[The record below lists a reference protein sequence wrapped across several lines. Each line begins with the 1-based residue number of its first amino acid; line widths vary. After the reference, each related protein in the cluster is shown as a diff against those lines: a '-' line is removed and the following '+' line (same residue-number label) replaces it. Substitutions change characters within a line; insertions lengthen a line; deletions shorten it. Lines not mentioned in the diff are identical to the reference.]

1 MSSVDKIKWAMSLR
15 EPQYEALQ
23 YFDAISSKIEYRTST
38 KAEVER
44 IASENCQEPHTICVD
59 KEFDFPSFCF
69 DMTTGIGKSRLMGAC
84 IYYLYKTKDYKHFF
98 ILAPG
103 NTIYDKMRRESV
115 PGHPKYMFKGL
126 EAEMGRPKVY
136 DGENYLSYPVKY
148 VQQELVVEKTSEIQ
162 IFIFNISKIFTRGDL
177 EFKFHK
183 FNENL
188 GGSFAEVLRSF
199 DDLVICMDEAHRYYA
214 PASKLVIN
222 YLNPVLGLEFTA
234 TPKNTNK
241 NIIYHYGLEDGAG
254 KFLKIPVVMGRTNTA
269 GYSDD
274 DIEEMKLKDGIK
286 LHERRK
292 SIVYKYC
299 IENNLKQV
307 KPIVLVAC
315 KDTTHAKKIKEKIDS
330 DSFFG
335 GRYVGKVIEIDS
347 STSGTET
354 DENIQKLLTIE
365 KNTNPIEI
373 VLHVYKLK
381 EGWDVNNLFTIIP
394 LNAAKS
400 DILALQTIGRGLRLP
415 FGETTDI
422 EELDTLDIVAHDHYR
437 EIIDDIKNNPV
448 FKKRNLD
455 EEDIPETK
463 TVKVEPVVENQQIS
477 LFDEALRESNIKSYQ
492 DLNSENAVENLF
504 AEYRKAFV
512 KKNAPKKSEDNS
524 GQLSIFD
531 FFGNGDTGAETDGG
545 ATTQVNERSKV
556 ITISGETD
564 ASLTVQQ
571 GDVSLQIDWQK
582 SSGGKNVLPYA
593 KQEFIKKIEELKRI
607 AISVPKIGISYSSTL
622 TFKSFIVKRNITDF
636 DVAVS
641 KIERYDTIN
650 DKLLQVLDADA
661 LIVENP
667 ENMLA
672 VSLLESIP
680 EFSSDDAEF
689 ILDVVD
695 QYLALIDGSDD
706 EKKKIVRRYATVI
719 VEDLRKQIY
728 ASKEENTEFVF
739 SVQKDLIVFGTFVKN
754 MKENGR
760 LNYKKEV
767 PDKKNIKQYLFE
779 GFKKSYYT
787 ENAFDSDDERRLSV
801 ILEEDSDVI
810 RFIKPPLNQLGL
822 FYKAAK
828 QYNPDFLVETSDK
841 KYMIEVKA
849 ANQTDNEDVQEKA
862 KAALKWCECASQVDA
877 DRKTW
882 EYRLVPGDQIVVGN
896 TFKYVIGMAV
906 PIVIDEE

>member
-15 EPQYEALQ
+15 DPQYEALK
-23 YFDAISSKIEYRTST
+23 YFAAISSKIEYRTSS
-38 KAEVER
+38 KIDAEK
-44 IASENCQEPHTICVD
+44 IASENCQEPHTIAVD

-84 IYYLYKTKDYKHFF
+84 IYYLYKTKGYKHFF

-115 PGHPKYMFKGL
+115 LGHPKYMFKGL

-214 PASKLVIN
+214 PASKVAIN

-241 NIIYHYGLEDGAG
+241 NIIYHYGLEEGAG

-274 DIEEMKLKDGIK
+274 DLEEMKLKDGIK

-299 IENNLKQV
+299 IDNNLEQV

-347 STSGTET
+347 STSGAETE
-354 DENIQKLLTIE
+354 ENIQKLLTIE

-415 FGETTDI
+415 FGEITGI

-437 EIIDDIKNNPV
+437 EIIDDIRNNPV

-463 TVKVEPVVENQQIS
+463 MVKVEPVVENRQIS
-477 LFDEALRESNIKSYQ
+477 LFDEALRESNVKSYQ
-492 DLNSENAVENLF
+492 DLNNAQSVESVF
-504 AEYRKAFV
+504 AAYQKAFV
-512 KKNAPKKSEDNS
+512 KNNIIKNSEDNS
-524 GQLSIFD
+524 GQMSIFD
-531 FFGNGDTGAETDGG
+531 SLYNENKSVEMCDNISSKSETSQISNPSDSAEKSLILQWDDNIR
-545 ATTQVNERSKV
+545 QV
-556 ITISGETD
+556 D
-564 ASLTVQQ
+564 L
-571 GDVSLQIDWQK
+571 QK

-593 KQEFIKKIEELKRI
+593 KQEFIKKVEELKRV
-607 AISVPKIGISYSSTL
+607 AISVPKIGISYSSTI
-622 TFKSFIVKRNITDF
+622 TFKPFEVKRNIIDF

-641 KIERYDTIN
+641 RIERYDTIN
-650 DKLLQVLDADA
+650 GKLLQVLDADA
-661 LIVENP
+661 LIVDNP

-689 ILDVVD
+689 IIDVVKR
-695 QYLALIDGSDD
+695 YLALIGGTDE
-706 EKKKIVRRYATVI
+706 EKKKIVRRYATVMI
-719 VEDLRKQIY
+719 EDLKKQIY

-739 SVQKDLIVFGTFVKN
+739 NVQQALIVFGTFVKN

-760 LNYKKEV
+760 LNFKKEV

-779 GFKKSYYT
+779 GFKKSYYA

-801 ILEEDSDVI
+801 VLEEDSEVI
-810 RFIKPPLNQLGL
+810 RYIKPPLNQLGL

-828 QYNPDFLVETSDK
+828 QYNPDFLVETANK

-849 ANQTDNEDVQEKA
+849 VNQTDNEEVQEKA
-862 KAALKWCECASQVDA
+862 RAAIKWCECASQVDA
-877 DRKTW
+877 DGKTW
-882 EYRLVPGDQIVVGN
+882 EYRLVPGDKIAIGN

-906 PIVIDEE
+906 PVVKD

>member
-15 EPQYEALQ
+15 DPQYEALK
-23 YFDAISSKIEYRTST
+23 YFAAISSKIEYRTSS
-38 KAEVER
+38 KIDAEK
-44 IASENCQEPHTICVD
+44 IASENCQEPHTIAVD

-84 IYYLYKTKDYKHFF
+84 IYYLYKTKGYKHFF

-115 PGHPKYMFKGL
+115 LGHPKYMFKGL

-214 PASKLVIN
+214 PASKVAIN

-241 NIIYHYGLEDGAG
+241 NIIYHYGLEEGAG

-299 IENNLKQV
+299 IENNLEQV

-347 STSGTET
+347 STSGAETE
-354 DENIQKLLTIE
+354 ENIQKLLTIE
-365 KNTNPIEI
+365 KNINPIEI

-415 FGETTDI
+415 FGEITGI

-437 EIIDDIKNNPV
+437 EIIDDIRNNPV

-463 TVKVEPVVENQQIS
+463 MVKVEPVVENRQIS
-477 LFDEALRESNIKSYQ
+477 LFDEALRESNVKSYQ
-492 DLNSENAVENLF
+492 DLNNAQSVESVF
-504 AEYRKAFV
+504 AAYQKAFV
-512 KKNAPKKSEDNS
+512 KNNIIKKSEDNS
-524 GQLSIFD
+524 GQMSIFD
-531 FFGNGDTGAETDGG
+531 SLYNENKSVEMCDNTSSKSETSQISNPSDSAEKSLILQWDDNVR
-545 ATTQVNERSKV
+545 QV
-556 ITISGETD
+556 D
-564 ASLTVQQ
+564 L
-571 GDVSLQIDWQK
+571 QK

-593 KQEFIKKIEELKRI
+593 KQEFIKKVEELKRV
-607 AISVPKIGISYSSTL
+607 AISVPKIGISYSSTIK
-622 TFKSFIVKRNITDF
+622 FKPFEVKRNIIDF

-641 KIERYDTIN
+641 RIERYDTIN
-650 DKLLQVLDADA
+650 GKLLQVLDADA
-661 LIVENP
+661 LIVDNP

-689 ILDVVD
+689 IIDVVKR
-695 QYLALIDGSDD
+695 YLALIGGTDE
-706 EKKKIVRRYATVI
+706 EKKKIVRRYATVMI
-719 VEDLRKQIY
+719 EDLKKQIY

-739 SVQKDLIVFGTFVKN
+739 NVQQALIVFGTFVKN

-760 LNYKKEV
+760 LNFKKEV

-779 GFKKSYYT
+779 GFKKSYYA

-801 ILEEDSDVI
+801 VLEEDSEVI
-810 RFIKPPLNQLGL
+810 RYIKPPLNQLGL

-828 QYNPDFLVETSDK
+828 QYNPDFLVETANK

-849 ANQTDNEDVQEKA
+849 VNQTDNEEVQEKA
-862 KAALKWCECASQVDA
+862 RAAIKWCECASQVDA
-877 DRKTW
+877 DGKTW
-882 EYRLVPGDQIVVGN
+882 EYRLVPGDKIAIGN

-906 PIVIDEE
+906 PVVKD

>member
-1 MSSVDKIKWAMSLR
+1 MGFFDKFEEIKEKADLNRLSNMRDKIN
-15 EPQYEALQ
+15 
-23 YFDAISSKIEYRTST
+23 F
-38 KAEVER
+38 
-44 IASENCQEPHTICVD
+44 
-59 KEFDFPSFCF
+59 KE
-69 DMTTGIGKSRLMGAC
+69 
-84 IYYLYKTKDYKHFF
+84 
-98 ILAPG
+98 
-103 NTIYDKMRRESV
+103 
-115 PGHPKYMFKGL
+115 
-126 EAEMGRPKVY
+126 
-136 DGENYLSYPVKY
+136 
-148 VQQELVVEKTSEIQ
+148 
-162 IFIFNISKIFTRGDL
+162 
-177 EFKFHK
+177 
-183 FNENL
+183 
-188 GGSFAEVLRSF
+188 
-199 DDLVICMDEAHRYYA
+199 
-214 PASKLVIN
+214 
-222 YLNPVLGLEFTA
+222 
-234 TPKNTNK
+234 
-241 NIIYHYGLEDGAG
+241 
-254 KFLKIPVVMGRTNTA
+254 
-269 GYSDD
+269 
-274 DIEEMKLKDGIK
+274 
-286 LHERRK
+286 
-292 SIVYKYC
+292 
-299 IENNLKQV
+299 
-307 KPIVLVAC
+307 
-315 KDTTHAKKIKEKIDS
+315 IKEKIDS

-347 STSGTET
+347 STSGAETE
-354 DENIQKLLTIE
+354 ENIQKLLTIE

-415 FGETTDI
+415 FGEITGI

-477 LFDEALRESNIKSYQ
+477 LFDEALRESKIKSYQ

-504 AEYRKAFV
+504 AEYQKAFV
-512 KKNAPKKSEDNS
+512 KKVAPKKSEDNS
-524 GQLSIFD
+524 GQMSIFD
-531 FFGNGDTGAETDGG
+531 FFGNGDNESASSEGTPAQPEV
-545 ATTQVNERSKV
+545 TQTSS
-556 ITISGETD
+556 ISGGVD
-564 ASLTVQQ
+564 ASITVQQ
-571 GDVSLQIDWQK
+571 GDSTLQIDLQK

-593 KQEFIKKIEELKRI
+593 KQEFIKKIEELKRV
-607 AISVPKIGISYSSTL
+607 AISVPKIGISYSSTI
-622 TFKSFIVKRNITDF
+622 TFKPFTVKRNITDF
-636 DVAVS
+636 DVAAS
-641 KIERYDTIN
+641 RIERYDTVN

-695 QYLALIDGSDD
+695 QYLALIDGTDD

-719 VEDLRKQIY
+719 VDDLRKQIY
-728 ASKEENTEFVF
+728 ASKEESTEFVF
-739 SVQKDLIVFGTFVKN
+739 NVQKDLIVFGPFVKN

-760 LNYKKEV
+760 LNFKKEV

-779 GFKKSYYT
+779 GFKKSYYA

-801 ILEEDSDVI
+801 VLEEDAEVI

-828 QYNPDFLVETSDK
+828 QYNPDFLVETADK

-849 ANQTDNEDVQEKA
+849 ANQTDNDDVQEKA
-862 KAALKWCECASQVDA
+862 KAAIKWCECASQVDA
-877 DRKTW
+877 DGKTW
-882 EYRLVPGDQIVVGN
+882 EYRLVPGDKIVVGN
-896 TFKYVIGMAV
+896 TFKYVIGMAIPV
-906 PIVIDEE
+906 VVDEE

>member
-15 EPQYEALQ
+15 NPQYEALK
-23 YFDAISSKIEYRTST
+23 YFDAISSKIEYRTSS
-38 KAEVER
+38 KIDAEK
-44 IASENCQEPHTICVD
+44 IASENCQEPHTIAVD

-84 IYYLYKTKDYKHFF
+84 IYYLYKTKGYKHFF

-214 PASKLVIN
+214 PASKVAIN

-241 NIIYHYGLEDGAG
+241 NIIYHYGLEEGAG

-299 IENNLKQV
+299 IENNLEQV

-347 STSGTET
+347 STSGAETE
-354 DENIQKLLTIE
+354 ENIRKLLTIE
-365 KNTNPIEI
+365 KNINPIEI

-415 FGETTDI
+415 FGEITGI

-437 EIIDDIKNNPV
+437 EIIDDIRNNPV
-448 FKKRNLD
+448 FKNRNLD
-455 EEDIPETK
+455 EEDIPKTK
-463 TVKVEPVVENQQIS
+463 TVKVEPVVENRQIS
-477 LFDEALRESNIKSYQ
+477 LFDEALRVSNIKSYQ
-492 DLNSENAVENLF
+492 DLNNEQSVESVF
-504 AEYRKAFV
+504 AAYQKTFV
-512 KKNAPKKSEDNS
+512 KKNNIKKSEDNS
-524 GQLSIFD
+524 GQMSIFD
-531 FFGNGDTGAETDGG
+531 SLDNENKSVEMGNNTSSKSETSQISNVSDRAEKSLILQWDDNVR
-545 ATTQVNERSKV
+545 QV
-556 ITISGETD
+556 D
-564 ASLTVQQ
+564 L
-571 GDVSLQIDWQK
+571 QK

-593 KQEFIKKIEELKRI
+593 KQEFIKKVEELKRV
-607 AISVPKIGISYSSTL
+607 AISVPKIGISYSSTI
-622 TFKSFIVKRNITDF
+622 TFKPFVVKRNIIDF

-641 KIERYDTIN
+641 RIERYDTIN
-650 DKLLQVLDADA
+650 GKLLQVLDADA
-661 LIVENP
+661 LIVDNP

-689 ILDVVD
+689 IIDVVKK
-695 QYLALIDGSDD
+695 YLVLIGGTDE
-706 EKKKIVRRYATVI
+706 EKKKIVRRYATVM
-719 VEDLRKQIY
+719 VEDLKKQIY

-739 SVQKDLIVFGTFVKN
+739 NVQQALIVFGTFVKN

-760 LNYKKEV
+760 LNFKKEV

-779 GFKKSYYT
+779 GFKKSYYA

-801 ILEEDSDVI
+801 VLEEDSEVI
-810 RFIKPPLNQLGL
+810 RYIKPPLNQLGL

-828 QYNPDFLVETSDK
+828 QYNPDFLVETANK

-849 ANQTDNEDVQEKA
+849 INQTDNEEVQEKA
-862 KAALKWCECASQVDA
+862 RAAIKWCECASQVDA
-877 DRKTW
+877 DGKTW
-882 EYRLVPGDQIVVGN
+882 EYRLVPGDKIAIGN

-906 PIVIDEE
+906 PVVKD

>member
-15 EPQYEALQ
+15 DPQYEALK
-23 YFDAISSKIEYRTST
+23 YFAAISSKIEYRTSS
-38 KAEVER
+38 KIDAEK
-44 IASENCQEPHTICVD
+44 IASENCQEPHTIAVD

-84 IYYLYKTKDYKHFF
+84 IYYLYKTKGYKHFF

-148 VQQELVVEKTSEIQ
+148 VQEELVVEKTSEIQ

-214 PASKLVIN
+214 PASKVAIN

-234 TPKNTNK
+234 TPKSTNK
-241 NIIYHYGLEDGAG
+241 NIIYHYGLEEGAG

-299 IENNLKQV
+299 IENNLEQV

-347 STSGTET
+347 GTSGAETE
-354 DENIQKLLTIE
+354 ENIQKLLTIE
-365 KNTNPIEI
+365 KNINPIEI

-415 FGETTDI
+415 FGEITGI

-437 EIIDDIKNNPV
+437 EIIDDIRNNPV

-455 EEDIPETK
+455 EEDIPDTK
-463 TVKVEPVVENQQIS
+463 MVKVEPVVENRQIS
-477 LFDEALRESNIKSYQ
+477 LFDEALRESNVKSYQ
-492 DLNSENAVENLF
+492 DLNNEQSVESVF
-504 AEYRKAFV
+504 SAYQKAFV
-512 KKNAPKKSEDNS
+512 KNNIIKKSEDNS
-524 GQLSIFD
+524 GQMSIFD
-531 FFGNGDTGAETDGG
+531 SLYNENKSVEICDNTSPKSETSQISNPSDR
-545 ATTQVNERSKV
+545 ADKSLILQWDDNVRQV
-556 ITISGETD
+556 D
-564 ASLTVQQ
+564 L
-571 GDVSLQIDWQK
+571 QK

-593 KQEFIKKIEELKRI
+593 KQEFIKKVEELKRV
-607 AISVPKIGISYSSTL
+607 AISVPKIGISYSSTI
-622 TFKSFIVKRNITDF
+622 TFKPFSVKRNIIDF

-641 KIERYDTIN
+641 RIERYDTIN
-650 DKLLQVLDADA
+650 GKLLQVLDADA
-661 LIVENP
+661 LIVDNP

-689 ILDVVD
+689 IIDVVKR
-695 QYLALIDGSDD
+695 YLALTGGTDE
-706 EKKKIVRRYATVI
+706 EKKKIVRRYATVM
-719 VEDLRKQIY
+719 VEDLKKQIY

-739 SVQKDLIVFGTFVKN
+739 NVQQALIVFGTFVKN

-760 LNYKKEV
+760 LNFKKEV

-779 GFKKSYYT
+779 GFKKSYYA

-801 ILEEDSDVI
+801 VLEEDSEVI
-810 RFIKPPLNQLGL
+810 RYIKPPLNQLGL

-828 QYNPDFLVETSDK
+828 QYNPDFLVETTNK

-849 ANQTDNEDVQEKA
+849 VNQTDNEEVQEKA
-862 KAALKWCECASQVDA
+862 RAAIKWCECASQVDA
-877 DRKTW
+877 DGKTW
-882 EYRLVPGDQIVVGN
+882 EYRLVPGDKIVVGN

-906 PIVIDEE
+906 PVVKD

>member
-15 EPQYEALQ
+15 DPQYEALK
-23 YFDAISSKIEYRTST
+23 YFAAISSKIEYRTSS
-38 KAEVER
+38 KIDAEK
-44 IASENCQEPHTICVD
+44 IASENCQEPHTIAVD

-84 IYYLYKTKDYKHFF
+84 IYYLYKTKGYKHFF

-115 PGHPKYMFKGL
+115 LGHPKYMFKGL

-214 PASKLVIN
+214 PASKVAIN

-241 NIIYHYGLEDGAG
+241 NIIYHYGLEEGAG

-269 GYSDD
+269 RYSDD

-299 IENNLKQV
+299 IENNLEQV

-347 STSGTET
+347 STSGAETE
-354 DENIQKLLTIE
+354 ENIRKLLTIE
-365 KNTNPIEI
+365 KNINPIEI

-415 FGETTDI
+415 FGEITGI

-437 EIIDDIKNNPV
+437 EIIDDIRNNPV

-463 TVKVEPVVENQQIS
+463 MVKVEPVVENRQIS
-477 LFDEALRESNIKSYQ
+477 LFDEALRESNVKSYQ
-492 DLNSENAVENLF
+492 DLNNAQSVESVF
-504 AEYRKAFV
+504 AAYQKAFV
-512 KKNAPKKSEDNS
+512 KNNIIKKSEDNS
-524 GQLSIFD
+524 GQMSIFD
-531 FFGNGDTGAETDGG
+531 SLYNENKSVEMCDNTSSKSETSQISNPSDSAEKSLILQWDDNVR
-545 ATTQVNERSKV
+545 QV
-556 ITISGETD
+556 D
-564 ASLTVQQ
+564 L
-571 GDVSLQIDWQK
+571 QK

-593 KQEFIKKIEELKRI
+593 KQEFIKKVEELKRV
-607 AISVPKIGISYSSTL
+607 AISVPKIGISYSSTIK
-622 TFKSFIVKRNITDF
+622 FKPFEVKRNIIDF

-641 KIERYDTIN
+641 RIERYDTIN
-650 DKLLQVLDADA
+650 GKLLQVLDADA
-661 LIVENP
+661 LIVDNP

-689 ILDVVD
+689 IIDVVKR
-695 QYLALIDGSDD
+695 YLALIGGTDE
-706 EKKKIVRRYATVI
+706 EKKKIVRRYATVMI
-719 VEDLRKQIY
+719 EDLKKQIY

-739 SVQKDLIVFGTFVKN
+739 NVQQALIVFGTFVKN

-760 LNYKKEV
+760 LNFKKEV

-779 GFKKSYYT
+779 GFKKSYYA

-801 ILEEDSDVI
+801 VLEEDSEVI
-810 RFIKPPLNQLGL
+810 RYIKPPLNQLGL

-828 QYNPDFLVETSDK
+828 QYNPDFLVETANK

-849 ANQTDNEDVQEKA
+849 VNQTDNEEVQEKA
-862 KAALKWCECASQVDA
+862 RAAIKWCECASQVDA
-877 DRKTW
+877 DGKTW
-882 EYRLVPGDQIVVGN
+882 EYRLVPGDKIAIGN

-906 PIVIDEE
+906 PVVKD

>member
-15 EPQYEALQ
+15 DPQYEALQ
-23 YFDAISSKIEYRTST
+23 YFDAISSKIEYRTCS
-38 KAEVER
+38 KADAEK
-44 IASENCQEPHTICVD
+44 IASENCQDPHTISVD

-84 IYYLYKTKDYKHFF
+84 IYYLYKTKGYKHFF

-103 NTIYDKMRRESV
+103 NTIYDKMRREAV

-136 DGENYLSYPVKY
+136 DGENYLSYPVRY
-148 VQQELVVEKTSEIQ
+148 IQEEMVVEKTSDIQ
-162 IFIFNISKIFTRGDL
+162 IFIFNISKIFTRGDI

-188 GGSFAEVLRSF
+188 GGSFADVLRSF

-214 PASKLVIN
+214 PASKKAIN
-222 YLNPVLGLEFTA
+222 YLNPVLGVEYTA
-234 TPKNTNK
+234 TPKSTNK

-299 IENNLKQV
+299 IDNQLEQV
-307 KPIVLVAC
+307 KPIVLIAC
-315 KDTTHAKKIKEKIDS
+315 KDTTHARKIKEKIDS
-330 DSFFG
+330 DAFFG

-347 STSGTET
+347 STSGAESE
-354 DENIQKLLTIE
+354 ENIQKLLTIE

-415 FGETTDI
+415 FGEITGI

-437 EIIDDIKNNPV
+437 EIVDDIKNNPV

-455 EEDIPETK
+455 EEDIPNTK
-463 TVKVEPVVENQQIS
+463 TVMVEPAVENQQIS
-477 LFDEALRESNIKSYQ
+477 LFDEALCESKVKSYQ
-492 DLNSENAVENLF
+492 DLNNENVVENLF
-504 AEYRKAFV
+504 AEYQKAFV
-512 KKNAPKKSEDNS
+512 KKVVPKKSESDS
-524 GQLSIFD
+524 GQMSIFD
-531 FFGNGDTGAETDGG
+531 YFANDDGKETSDGTASDYKMTQTSIGTDAVDASFTVHQGDT
-545 ATTQVNERSKV
+545 
-556 ITISGETD
+556 
-564 ASLTVQQ
+564 
-571 GDVSLQIDWQK
+571 SLQIDLQK
-582 SSGGKNVLPYA
+582 SSGSKNVLPYA
-593 KQEFIKKIEELKRI
+593 KQEFIKKVEELKKV
-607 AISVPKIGISYSSTL
+607 AISVPKIGISYSSTII
-622 TFKSFIVKRNITDF
+622 FKPFTVKRNIMDF
-636 DVAVS
+636 DVAAS
-641 KIERYDTIN
+641 RIERYDAVN
-650 DKLLQVLDADA
+650 GRLLQVLDADA

-689 ILDVVD
+689 ILEVVE
-695 QYLALIDGSDD
+695 QYLALIEGTDE

-728 ASKEENTEFVF
+728 ASKEESTEFVF
-739 SVQKDLIVFGTFVKN
+739 NVQKDLIVFKSFAKN

-760 LNYKKEV
+760 LNFKTEV

-779 GFKKSYYT
+779 GYKKSYYA

-801 ILEEDSDVI
+801 VLEEDSEVI

-828 QYNPDFLVETSDK
+828 QYNPDFLVETADK

-862 KAALKWCECASQVDA
+862 KAAIKWCECASQVDA
-877 DRKTW
+877 DGKTW
-882 EYRLVPGDQIVVGN
+882 EYRLVPGDKIIVGN
-896 TFKYVIGMAV
+896 TFKYVIGMAIPV
-906 PIVIDEE
+906 VVDGE

>member
-1 MSSVDKIKWAMSLR
+1 M
-15 EPQYEALQ
+15 
-23 YFDAISSKIEYRTST
+23 
-38 KAEVER
+38 
-44 IASENCQEPHTICVD
+44 
-59 KEFDFPSFCF
+59 
-69 DMTTGIGKSRLMGAC
+69 
-84 IYYLYKTKDYKHFF
+84 
-98 ILAPG
+98 
-103 NTIYDKMRRESV
+103 
-115 PGHPKYMFKGL
+115 
-126 EAEMGRPKVY
+126 
-136 DGENYLSYPVKY
+136 
-148 VQQELVVEKTSEIQ
+148 
-162 IFIFNISKIFTRGDL
+162 
-177 EFKFHK
+177 
-183 FNENL
+183 
-188 GGSFAEVLRSF
+188 
-199 DDLVICMDEAHRYYA
+199 
-214 PASKLVIN
+214 
-222 YLNPVLGLEFTA
+222 
-234 TPKNTNK
+234 
-241 NIIYHYGLEDGAG
+241 
-254 KFLKIPVVMGRTNTA
+254 
-269 GYSDD
+269 
-274 DIEEMKLKDGIK
+274 
-286 LHERRK
+286 
-292 SIVYKYC
+292 
-299 IENNLKQV
+299 
-307 KPIVLVAC
+307 VAC

-347 STSGTET
+347 STSGAETE
-354 DENIQKLLTIE
+354 ENIQKLLTIE

-415 FGETTDI
+415 FGEITGI

-448 FKKRNLD
+448 FKRRNLD

-463 TVKVEPVVENQQIS
+463 TIKVEPVVENQQIS
-477 LFDEALRESNIKSYQ
+477 LFDEALSESKIKSYQ
-492 DLNSENAVENLF
+492 DLNSETAVDNLF
-504 AEYRKAFV
+504 AEYQKAFV
-512 KKNAPKKSEDNS
+512 KKVSPKKAEDNS
-524 GQLSIFD
+524 GQMSIFD
-531 FFGNGDTGAETDGG
+531 FFANSDNGTEKSNSVSMQMDEVPQKSSVSNGID
-545 ATTQVNERSKV
+545 S
-556 ITISGETD
+556 
-564 ASLTVQQ
+564 SLVAQQ
-571 GDVSLQIDWQK
+571 GDTSLQIDLQK

-593 KQEFIKKIEELKRI
+593 KQEFIKKIEELKRV
-607 AISVPKIGISYSSTL
+607 AISVPKIGISYSSTIV
-622 TFKSFIVKRNITDF
+622 FKPFTVKRNISDF
-636 DVAVS
+636 DVAAS
-641 KIERYDTIN
+641 RIERYDTVN

-695 QYLALIDGSDD
+695 QYLALIDGTDD

-728 ASKEENTEFVF
+728 ASKEESTEFVF

-760 LNYKKEV
+760 LYYKKEV

-779 GFKKSYYT
+779 GYKKSYYA

-828 QYNPDFLVETSDK
+828 QYNPDFLVETADK

-862 KAALKWCECASQVDA
+862 KAALKWCECASEVDA
-877 DRKTW
+877 DGKTW
-882 EYRLVPGDQIVVGN
+882 EYRLVPGDKIVVGN

-906 PIVIDEE
+906 PIVVDEE

>member
-1 MSSVDKIKWAMSLR
+1 MSLR
-15 EPQYEALQ
+15 DPQYEALK
-23 YFDAISSKIEYRTST
+23 YFDAISSKIEYRTSS
-38 KAEVER
+38 KIDAEK
-44 IASENCQEPHTICVD
+44 IASENCQKPHKIAVD

-84 IYYLYKTKDYKHFF
+84 IYYLYKTKGYKHFF

-148 VQQELVVEKTSEIQ
+148 VQEELVVEKTSEIQ

-214 PASKLVIN
+214 PASKVAIN

-241 NIIYHYGLEDGAG
+241 NIIYHYGLEEGAG

-274 DIEEMKLKDGIK
+274 DLEEMKLKDGIK

-299 IENNLKQV
+299 IDNNLEQV

-347 STSGTET
+347 STSGAETE
-354 DENIQKLLTIE
+354 ENIQKLLTIE

-415 FGETTDI
+415 FGEITGI

-437 EIIDDIKNNPV
+437 EIIDDIKNNPL

-463 TVKVEPVVENQQIS
+463 TVKVEPVIDNQQIS

-492 DLNSENAVENLF
+492 DLNNERSVESVF
-504 AEYRKAFV
+504 AAYQKAFV
-512 KKNAPKKSEDNS
+512 KKNNIKKSEDNS
-524 GQLSIFD
+524 GQMSIFD
-531 FFGNGDTGAETDGG
+531 SLDNENKSVEMGNNTSSKSETSQISNVSDRAEKSLILQWDDNVR
-545 ATTQVNERSKV
+545 QV
-556 ITISGETD
+556 D
-564 ASLTVQQ
+564 L
-571 GDVSLQIDWQK
+571 QK
-582 SSGGKNVLPYA
+582 SSRGKNVLPYA
-593 KQEFIKKIEELKRI
+593 KQEFINKVEELKRV
-607 AISVPKIGISYSSTL
+607 AISVPKIGISYSSTI
-622 TFKSFIVKRNITDF
+622 TFKPFAVKRNIIDF

-641 KIERYDTIN
+641 RIERYDTIN
-650 DKLLQVLDADA
+650 GKLLQVLDADA
-661 LIVENP
+661 LIVDNP

-689 ILDVVD
+689 IIDVVKK
-695 QYLALIDGSDD
+695 YLVLIGGTDE
-706 EKKKIVRRYATVI
+706 EKKKIVRRYATVM
-719 VEDLRKQIY
+719 VEDLKKQIY
-728 ASKEENTEFVF
+728 ESKEENTEFVF
-739 SVQKDLIVFGTFVKN
+739 NVQQSLIVFGTFVKN

-760 LNYKKEV
+760 LNFKKEV

-779 GFKKSYYT
+779 GFKKSYYA

-801 ILEEDSDVI
+801 ILEEDSEVI
-810 RFIKPPLNQLGL
+810 RYIKPPLNQLGL

-828 QYNPDFLVETSDK
+828 QYNPDFLVETTNK

-849 ANQTDNEDVQEKA
+849 VNQTDNEEVQEKA
-862 KAALKWCECASQVDA
+862 RAAIKWCECASQVDA
-877 DRKTW
+877 DGKTW
-882 EYRLVPGDQIVVGN
+882 EYRLVPGDKIVVVN

-906 PIVIDEE
+906 PVVKD

>member
-1 MSSVDKIKWAMSLR
+1 MGSVERIKWAMSLR
-15 EPQYEALQ
+15 DPQYEALQ
-23 YFDAISSKIEYRTST
+23 YFDAISSKIEYRTASKVEAE
-38 KAEVER
+38 KA
-44 IASENCQEPHTICVD
+44 ASENCQNPHIISVD

-84 IYYLYKTKDYKHFF
+84 MYYLYKTKGYKHFF

-126 EAEMGRPKVY
+126 EAEMGRPKVF

-162 IFIFNISKIFTRGDL
+162 IFIFNISKIFTRGDT

-188 GGSFAEVLRSF
+188 GGSFAKVLRSF

-214 PASKLVIN
+214 PASKIAIN
-222 YLNPVLGLEFTA
+222 YLDPVLGLEFTA

-269 GYSDD
+269 GYSSD

-299 IENNLKQV
+299 IDNHLEQV
-307 KPIVLVAC
+307 KPIVLIAC
-315 KDTTHAKKIKEKIDS
+315 KDTTHAKKIKDKIDS

-347 STSGTET
+347 RTSGAETE
-354 DENIQKLLTIE
+354 ENIQKLLTIE

-415 FGETTDI
+415 FGEITGI

-437 EIIDDIKNNPV
+437 EIIDDIKNNPI

-455 EEDIPETK
+455 IDDIPETK
-463 TVKVEPVVENQQIS
+463 TVKVDPIVENQQLS
-477 LFDEALRESNIKSYQ
+477 LFDEALKESKIKSYQ
-492 DLNSENAVENLF
+492 DLDSDGAVDNLF
-504 AEYRKAFV
+504 AEYQKAFI
-512 KKNAPKKSEDNS
+512 KRSAPKKTDKDN
-524 GQLSIFD
+524 GQMTLFE
-531 FFGNGDTGAETDGG
+531 FFEKVDNDTE
-545 ATTQVNERSKV
+545 
-556 ITISGETD
+556 TISVGSVDSRETGSEN
-564 ASLTVQQ
+564 ASVFVQQ
-571 GDVSLQIDWQK
+571 ENMNVQIDIDK
-582 SSGGKNVLPYA
+582 SCSGKTVLPYA
-593 KQEFIKKIEELKRI
+593 KQEFIKKIEELKRVG
-607 AISVPKIGISYSSTL
+607 ISVPKIGISYSSTIV
-622 TFKSFIVKRNITDF
+622 FKPFRVKRNIQDF
-636 DVAVS
+636 DVAAS

-672 VSLLESIP
+672 VSLLEEIP

-689 ILDVVD
+689 ILDVVN
-695 QYLALIDGSDD
+695 QYLSLIEGTD
-706 EKKKIVRRYATVI
+706 EDKKKIVRRYAIVI
-719 VEDLRKQIY
+719 VNDLRSQIY

-739 SVQKDLIVFGTFVKN
+739 NVQKDLIVFGTFVKN
-754 MKENGR
+754 MKIDGR
-760 LNYKKEV
+760 LNYKKDV
-767 PDKKNIKQYLFE
+767 PDKKNIRQYLFE
-779 GFKKSYYT
+779 GYKKSYYA
-787 ENAFDSDDERRLSV
+787 ENAFDSDDERRFSV
-801 ILEEDSDVI
+801 ILEEDSEVI

-822 FYKAAK
+822 FYRAAK
-828 QYNPDFLVETSDK
+828 QYNPDFLVETNDK

-849 ANQTDNEDVQEKA
+849 ANQTDNDDVQEKA
-862 KAALKWCECASQVDA
+862 KAAIKWCECASKVDA
-877 DRKTW
+877 DCKIW
-882 EYRLVPGDQIVVGN
+882 EYRLIPGDKVIIGN
-896 TFKYVIGMAV
+896 TFKYVISMSVAIHV
-906 PIVIDEE
+906 EE